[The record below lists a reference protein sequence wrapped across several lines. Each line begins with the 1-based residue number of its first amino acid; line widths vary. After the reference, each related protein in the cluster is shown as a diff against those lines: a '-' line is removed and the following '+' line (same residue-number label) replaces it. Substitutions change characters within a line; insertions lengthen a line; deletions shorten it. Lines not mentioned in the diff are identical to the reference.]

1 MKKENK
7 PEQNKTISA
16 LKRLEKE
23 IENFNERLY
32 DIPEIDGY
40 YSDIIDDIKKNE
52 KMTKKQRRELALK
65 VLKERMPKVY
75 SLLFEVDLISEAIK
89 DKLAD
94 LSREMEDRLSEID
107 DLETDKQDF
116 EDRLDN
122 LR

>member
-1 MKKENK
+1 
-7 PEQNKTISA
+7 
-16 LKRLEKE
+16 
-23 IENFNERLY
+23 
-32 DIPEIDGY
+32 
-40 YSDIIDDIKKNE
+40 
-52 KMTKKQRRELALK
+52 MTKKQRRELALK